1 MKAHKEAI
9 TMTLSIQSTVTLN
22 NGVKMPR
29 LGFGVY
35 KVEEGEE
42 VISSVSEAL
51 KVGYRS
57 IDTAQFYDNEE
68 GVGIAIKNSGLVR
81 EEIFVTT
88 KVWND
93 SHGYDEALKAF
104 EESRKKL
111 QLDVIDLYL
120 IHWPVPGKFKETWRA
135 LETLYEE
142 GKVRAIGVSNF
153 HIHHLEELLK
163 DAKVVP
169 AVNQIEL
176 HPLLT
181 QVELRNYCKEKGI
194 QVEAWSPLMKGNNLD
209 HPILVEI
216 SKKYGKT
223 PAQVVLRWHLQNEII
238 AIPKSVT
245 PSRIAE
251 NANIF
256 DFQLTDEEIK
266 KIDSMNK
273 NQRYGS
279 NPDTFFNK

>member
-1 MKAHKEAI
+1 
-9 TMTLSIQSTVTLN
+9 MTLSIQSTVTLN